1 MKRLGMVVAAVAV
14 LAALAVSSALAKGAS
29 GATITGPGLADGITM
44 AGEGQAGGDA
54 LMQLA
59 EDAGFFPSVFATIPN
74 PMLSTRPAGEL
85 GPRYTIRYTMPG
97 PNGATNVIV
106 QDLYPYAQPSPLT
119 FTKPGQSYYGTEKT
133 AGGWYVASTVLKD
146 ELIGA
151 GLPKSAPATR
161 GSWFPSSSIQAG
173 AAGLVAVVAA
183 LAAVLLARRRWH
195 GGRHATT

>member
-29 GATITGPGLADGITM
+29 EATITGPGLADGITM
-44 AGEGQAGGDA
+44 AGEGQPGGDV

-59 EDAGFFPSVFATIPN
+59 EDAGFFPSVFGTIPS
-74 PMLSTRPAGEL
+74 PMLSTRPTSEL
-85 GPRYTIRYTMPG
+85 GPRYTLRYTMPG

-106 QDLYPYAQPSPLT
+106 QDLYPYAQPSPVT

-133 AGGWYVASTVLKD
+133 AGGWYVASTALKD
-146 ELIGA
+146 ELIAA
-151 GLPKSAPATR
+151 GLPNSAPASG
-161 GSWFPSSSIQAG
+161 GSSFPSSSIEVG
-173 AAGLVAVVAA
+173 AAGLVPVVAA

-195 GGRHATT
+195 GGHHATT